1 MADSALWAAALT
13 GGTAVL
19 TSWVTNLGNVRAART
34 QAEASARA
42 QHRDRVREAR
52 RAAYPELMERAHVM
66 GELYRRIV
74 DAHLQHGDGDRFLA
88 RVQELRVSVREAYDP
103 LMRGVRAITLEG
115 PAETAA
121 AARAVLTAATEV
133 SRSRWHVSLGEAG
146 ARARF
151 DRAREAYLGRLERF
165 AEAARAAMET
175 F

>member
-13 GGTAVL
+13 GGTAVP

-52 RAAYPELMERAHVM
+52 RAAYLER
-66 GELYRRIV
+66 
-74 DAHLQHGDGDRFLA
+74 DRGGG
-88 RVQELRVSVREAYDP
+88 P
-103 LMRGVRAITLEG
+103 RG
-115 PAETAA
+115 
-121 AARAVLTAATEV
+121 TAATEC
-133 SRSRWHVSLGEAG
+133 SRSMWHVSLGEAG

-151 DRAREAYLGRLERF
+151 DPAREAYLGCLERF